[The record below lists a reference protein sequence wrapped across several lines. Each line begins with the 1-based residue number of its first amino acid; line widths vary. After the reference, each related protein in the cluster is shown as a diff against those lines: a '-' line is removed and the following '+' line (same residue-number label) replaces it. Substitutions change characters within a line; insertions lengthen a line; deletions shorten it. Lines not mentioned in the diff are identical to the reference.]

1 MLEAA
6 LKKLEGLHTFA
17 AKRSA
22 EQLAALPEA
31 SPSDWA
37 AGAGKVVEQWLRYQ
51 RSKTAAIVA
60 DTELEV
66 AAAVGV
72 AASAARAEKQGERT
86 RGRGRP
92 GWQRHV
98 RDLQNRQDHVW
109 TDVRVYRHCTI

>member
-1 MLEAA
+1 MLGAA

-51 RSKTAAIVA
+51 RSKAAAIVA
-60 DTELEV
+60 DTDLEV
-66 AAAVGV
+66 AAAVEG
-72 AASAARAEKQGERT
+72 AASAARAEKQGALAREKTDAVERA
-86 RGRGRP
+86 RRAS
-92 GWQRHV
+92 
-98 RDLQNRQDHVW
+98 L
-109 TDVRVYRHCTI
+109 TDNLDAKVDPLHWPVLI